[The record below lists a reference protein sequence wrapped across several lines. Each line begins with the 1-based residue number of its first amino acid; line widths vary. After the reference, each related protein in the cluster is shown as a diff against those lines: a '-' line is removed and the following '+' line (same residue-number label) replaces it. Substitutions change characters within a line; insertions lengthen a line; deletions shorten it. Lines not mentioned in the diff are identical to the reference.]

1 MTLMQSFE
9 LVLFMALLLM
19 VSMHAL
25 SASGH
30 FPREHRSKNLASA
43 SGSMILFGTIGVALA
58 CMALGVFFVQAKV
71 PWYAAIIGGGTVVLI
86 APLLLQMFSDRFVD
100 GRVSLLA
107 FSFAAGCLACAMA
120 LLH

>member
-9 LVLFMALLLM
+9 LLLFMALLLM
-19 VSMHAL
+19 VSMYAL
-25 SASGH
+25 AASGH

-43 SGSMILFGTIGVALA
+43 AGSMILFGTILFSLA
-58 CMALGVFFVQAKV
+58 CAALGIFFVHFSV
-71 PWYAAIIGGGTVVLI
+71 PWYAAIIGGGAVVLI
-86 APLLLQMFSDRFVD
+86 APLLLQLFSDRFVD

-107 FSFAAGCLACAMA
+107 FSGAAGCFACAMA

>member
-1 MTLMQSFE
+1 MTLMQSLE

-19 VSMHAL
+19 ISMYAL
-25 SASGH
+25 AASGH

-43 SGSMILFGTIGVALA
+43 SGSVILFGTILLSLA
-58 CMALGVFFVQAKV
+58 CAATGIFFVHFSV

-86 APLLLQMFSDRFVD
+86 APLLLQLFSDPFVD
-100 GRVSLLA
+100 GRTSLLVFSGAA
-107 FSFAAGCLACAMA
+107 FCLVCTMA

>member
-9 LVLFMALLLM
+9 LLLFMALLLM

-25 SASGH
+25 AASGH

-43 SGSMILFGTIGVALA
+43 SGSAVLFGTILLSLA
-58 CMALGVFFVQAKV
+58 CVLAGIFFVQLSV
-71 PWYAAIIGGGTVVLI
+71 PWYAAIIGGGAMVLV
-86 APLLLQMFSDRFVD
+86 APLLLQLFSDPFVD
-100 GRVSLLA
+100 GRTSLLV
-107 FSFAAGCLACAMA
+107 FSGAAGCLACAMA

>member
-9 LVLFMALLLM
+9 LLLFMALLLM
-19 VSMHAL
+19 VSMYAL
-25 SASGH
+25 AASVH
-30 FPREHRSKNLASA
+30 FPREHRSKSLASA
-43 SGSMILFGTIGVALA
+43 FGSMILFGTILFSLA
-58 CMALGVFFVQAKV
+58 CAALGVFFVHSSV

-100 GRVSLLA
+100 GRISLLV
-107 FSFAAGCLACAMA
+107 FSGAAGCLACAMG